1 MSDIQPVT
9 WFEDPAHFRKVS
21 RREFVFTGLIGGLGL
36 SLGEFFKLRAEQAVD
51 PLAGRL
57 GQLKAQAEACI
68 HIFLPG
74 GSAAQETWD
83 PKPFAPIE
91 YRGPL
96 GTVDT
101 VIPGV
106 KFSQYMQETAKIADK
121 ITVVRSMTHGEAAHE
136 RGTHNMFT
144 GYRPSPAIQYP
155 AMGSVV
161 SHELGTRNNV
171 PPYVCVPNVPNEFAS
186 TGYLSTAYGPFSLGG
201 DPANKGFAVRDLNMH
216 KSLSPEQF
224 DRRRSIL
231 GTVDEHFR
239 TLEKSDA
246 LTAMDS
252 FYQSA
257 YALVSSK
264 EAREAFNLEAEP
276 QAIRDEY
283 GMNDA
288 GQRML
293 MARRL
298 VEGGTRFVSLTYGG
312 WDMHAN
318 IAKGIEGQVP
328 KFDKAYAALIRD
340 LDRRGM
346 LDKTLVMV
354 TSEFGRTPKINK
366 DAGRDHWP
374 KVFSVAFAGGGFKR
388 GYVHGT
394 SDATGTEPEND
405 PLTVENM
412 AATVYRQLG
421 IDPTKRLMAPGSRP
435 IDIVREGNIVDQL
448 LA

>member
-1 MSDIQPVT
+1 MSEIQPVT
-9 WFEDPAHFRKVS
+9 WNDDPAHFRRVS
-21 RREFVFTGLIGGLGL
+21 RREFLYVGLIGGLGL
-36 SLGEFFKLRAEQAVD
+36 SLGNYFQARAAD
-51 PLAGRL
+51 AAL
-57 GQLKAQAEACI
+57 GDVLVPKAESLI

-101 VIPGV
+101 VLPGV

-121 ITVVRSMTHGEAAHE
+121 LTIVRSMTHGEAAHE

-155 AMGSVV
+155 SMGCVV
-161 SHELGTRNNV
+161 SHELGSRNNL
-171 PPYVCVPNVPNEFAS
+171 PPYVCIPNVPNEFAG
-186 TGYLSTAYGPFSLGG
+186 TGYLSTAHGPFSLGG
-201 DPANKGFAVRDLNMH
+201 DPANNGFKVRDLNMH
-216 KSLSPEQF
+216 DGITPERF

-231 GTVDEHFR
+231 NTVDEHFR
-239 TLEKSDA
+239 TIEKSDNIS
-246 LTAMDS
+246 AMDS

-264 EAREAFNLEAEP
+264 EAREAFNLTAEP
-276 QAIRDEY
+276 DKIRDEY
-283 GMNDA
+283 GRTDA

-298 VEGGTRFVSLTYGG
+298 VEGGVRFVSLTYGG

-318 IAKGIEGQVP
+318 IQNGMQRQLPA
-328 KFDKAYAALIRD
+328 FDKAYAALIRD

-374 KVFSVAFAGGGFKR
+374 RVFSVAFAGGGFKR
-388 GYVHGT
+388 GLVYGA
-394 SDATGTEPEND
+394 SDATGSEPDNN

-412 AATVYRQLG
+412 AATVFTQLG
-421 IDPTKRLMAPGSRP
+421 IKPSKKLMAPGNRP
-435 IDIVREGNIVDQL
+435 IDIVRNGEVVTDL